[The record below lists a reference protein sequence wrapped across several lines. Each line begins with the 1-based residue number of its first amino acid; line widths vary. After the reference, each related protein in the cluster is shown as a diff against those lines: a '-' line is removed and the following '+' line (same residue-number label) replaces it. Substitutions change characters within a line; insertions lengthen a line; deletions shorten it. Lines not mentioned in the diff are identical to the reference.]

1 MKFSVLYLIAI
12 LLIGGCS
19 SLESVTSNF
28 LSKIPQSSK
37 ESYDVK
43 SGDSIWSIALQYNLD
58 PEAII
63 EHNNLFKPF
72 TIFPG
77 QKLYLDNSSISKV
90 VISSEQIVV
99 WHSPI
104 NTNKKPVS
112 QGSYWLMYET
122 DKGKPISS
130 IQEGR
135 VVIAGPDIPGYGNLV
150 MISHP
155 NGFLSLYA
163 HCKDIFVKKGD
174 VISRGEIIANVGS
187 SEVSSPMLRF
197 QLRKNGSPVKTS
209 GIQFY

>member
-28 LSKIPQSSK
+28 LAKIPQSLK
-37 ESYDVK
+37 ESYEVQ

-58 PEAII
+58 PETII
-63 EHNNLFKPF
+63 EDNNLLKPF
-72 TIFPG
+72 IILPG
-77 QKLYLDNSSISKV
+77 QKLYFDADSASKAFV
-90 VISSEQIVV
+90 SSEQIVV

-122 DKGKPISS
+122 EKGNPISS

-163 HCKDIFVKKGD
+163 HCKDIFVKKDD
-174 VISRGEIIANVGS
+174 VISRGAIIANVGS
-187 SEVSSPMLRF
+187 SEASSPMLRF

-209 GIQFY
+209 GIKF

>member
-1 MKFSVLYLIAI
+1 MKFNPVIPFG
-12 LLIGGCS
+12 LLLCNI
-19 SLESVTSNF
+19 T
-28 LSKIPQSSK
+28 
-37 ESYDVK
+37 
-43 SGDSIWSIALQYNLD
+43 LD
-58 PEAII
+58 PEIII
-63 EHNNLFKPF
+63 EHNNLLKPF

-77 QKLYLDNSSISKV
+77 QKLYLDADSASKAV
-90 VISSEQIVV
+90 VSSEQIVV

-122 DKGKPISS
+122 EKGNPISS

-163 HCKDIFVKKGD
+163 HCKDIFVEKGD
-174 VISRGEIIANVGS
+174 VISRGTIIANVGS
-187 SEVSSPMLRF
+187 SEASSPMLRF

-209 GIQFY
+209 GIKF

>member
-1 MKFSVLYLIAI
+1 MQFSVLYLIAI

-28 LSKIPQSSK
+28 LAKMPQSSK
-37 ESYDVK
+37 ESYIVQ
-43 SGDSIWSIALQYNLD
+43 SGDSIWSIALQYNQD
-58 PEAII
+58 PKII
-63 EHNNLFKPF
+63 INNNNLLKPF

-77 QKLYLDNSSISKV
+77 QKIYLDADSASKAV
-90 VISSEQIVV
+90 VSSEQIIV
-99 WHSPI
+99 WHSPV

-112 QGSYWLMYET
+112 QGSYWLMYKTE
-122 DKGKPISS
+122 KGNPISS

-163 HCKDIFVKKGD
+163 HCKDIFVEKGD
-174 VISRGEIIANVGS
+174 VISRGTIIANVGS
-187 SEVSSPMLRF
+187 SEASSPMLRF

-209 GIQFY
+209 GIKF

>member
-1 MKFSVLYLIAI
+1 MKFSILYLIAI

-58 PEAII
+58 PETII

-72 TIFPG
+72 IIFPG
-77 QKLYLDNSSISKV
+77 QKLYLDNSSINKA

-174 VISRGEIIANVGS
+174 VISRGAIIANVGS

-209 GIQFY
+209 GIKF

>member
-19 SLESVTSNF
+19 SLESFRSNF
-28 LSKIPQSSK
+28 LAKIPQSSK
-37 ESYDVK
+37 ESYVVQ
-43 SGDSIWSIALQYNLD
+43 SGDSIWSIALQYNQD
-58 PEAII
+58 PKII
-63 EHNNLFKPF
+63 INNNNLLKPF

-77 QKLYLDNSSISKV
+77 QKIYLDANSASKAV
-90 VISSEQIVV
+90 VSSEQIIV
-99 WHSPI
+99 WHSPV

-112 QGSYWLMYET
+112 QGSYWLMYKTE
-122 DKGKPISS
+122 KGNPISS

-163 HCKDIFVKKGD
+163 HCKDIFVEKGD
-174 VISRGEIIANVGS
+174 VISRGTIIANVGS
-187 SEVSSPMLRF
+187 SEASSPMLRF

-209 GIQFY
+209 GIKF

>member
-58 PEAII
+58 PETII

-77 QKLYLDNSSISKV
+77 QKLYLDNSSVSKAV
-90 VISSEQIVV
+90 NSAEQILV

-209 GIQFY
+209 GIKF

>member
-1 MKFSVLYLIAI
+1 MKFSALYLIAI

-28 LSKIPQSSK
+28 LAKIPQSLK
-37 ESYDVK
+37 ESYEVQ

-58 PEAII
+58 PETII
-63 EHNNLFKPF
+63 EHNNLLKPF
-72 TIFPG
+72 KIFPG
-77 QKLYLDNSSISKV
+77 QKLYLDADSASKAV
-90 VISSEQIVV
+90 VSSEQIVV

-122 DKGKPISS
+122 EKGNPISS

-163 HCKDIFVKKGD
+163 HCKDIFVKKDD
-174 VISRGEIIANVGS
+174 VISRGAIIANVGS
-187 SEVSSPMLRF
+187 SEASSPMLRF

-209 GIQFY
+209 GIKF

>member
-1 MKFSVLYLIAI
+1 MKFSILYLIAI

-28 LSKIPQSSK
+28 LAKMPQSSK
-37 ESYDVK
+37 ESYVVQ
-43 SGDSIWSIALQYNLD
+43 SGDSIWSIALQYNQD
-58 PEAII
+58 PKII
-63 EHNNLFKPF
+63 INNNNLLKPF

-77 QKLYLDNSSISKV
+77 QKIYLDADSASKAV
-90 VISSEQIVV
+90 VSSEQIIA
-99 WHSPI
+99 WHSPV

-112 QGSYWLMYET
+112 QGSYWLMYKTE
-122 DKGKPISS
+122 KGNPISS

-163 HCKDIFVKKGD
+163 HCKDIFVEKGD
-174 VISRGEIIANVGS
+174 VISRGTVIANVGS
-187 SEVSSPMLRF
+187 SEASSPMLRF

-209 GIQFY
+209 GIKF

>member
-1 MKFSVLYLIAI
+1 MQFSVLYLIAI

-28 LSKIPQSSK
+28 LAKMPQSSK
-37 ESYDVK
+37 ESYIVQ
-43 SGDSIWSIALQYNLD
+43 SGDSIWSIALQYNQD
-58 PEAII
+58 PKII
-63 EHNNLFKPF
+63 INNNNLLKPF

-77 QKLYLDNSSISKV
+77 QKIYLDADSASKAV
-90 VISSEQIVV
+90 VSSEQIIA
-99 WHSPI
+99 WHSPV

-112 QGSYWLMYET
+112 QGSYWLMYKTE
-122 DKGKPISS
+122 KGNPISS

-163 HCKDIFVKKGD
+163 HCKDIFVQKGD
-174 VISRGEIIANVGS
+174 VISKGEIIANVGS
-187 SEVSSPMLRF
+187 SEASSPMLRF

-209 GIQFY
+209 GIKF

>member
-58 PEAII
+58 PETII

-77 QKLYLDNSSISKV
+77 QKLYLNNSSISKA
-90 VISSEQIVV
+90 VISSEQISV

-209 GIQFY
+209 GIKF

>member
-1 MKFSVLYLIAI
+1 MQLSVLYLIAI

-28 LSKIPQSSK
+28 LAKMPQSSK
-37 ESYDVK
+37 ESYIVQ
-43 SGDSIWSIALQYNLD
+43 SGDSIWSIALQYNQD
-58 PEAII
+58 PKII
-63 EHNNLFKPF
+63 INNNNLLKPF

-77 QKLYLDNSSISKV
+77 QKIYLDADSASKDV
-90 VISSEQIVV
+90 VSSEQIIV
-99 WHSPI
+99 WHSPV

-112 QGSYWLMYET
+112 QGSYWLMYRTE
-122 DKGKPISS
+122 KGNPISS

-163 HCKDIFVKKGD
+163 HCKDIFVQKGD
-174 VISRGEIIANVGS
+174 VISKGEIIANVGS
-187 SEVSSPMLRF
+187 SEASSPMLRF

-209 GIQFY
+209 GIKF

>member
-1 MKFSVLYLIAI
+1 MKFSALYLIAI

-28 LSKIPQSSK
+28 LAKIPQSIK
-37 ESYDVK
+37 ESYKVQ
-43 SGDSIWSIALQYNLD
+43 SGDSIWSIAMQYNLD
-58 PEAII
+58 PEKII
-63 EHNNLFKPF
+63 EDNNLLKPF
-72 TIFPG
+72 IILPG
-77 QKLYLDNSSISKV
+77 QKLYFDADSASKAFV
-90 VISSEQIVV
+90 SSEQIVV

-122 DKGKPISS
+122 EKGNPISS

-163 HCKDIFVKKGD
+163 HCKDIFVQKGD
-174 VISRGEIIANVGS
+174 VISRGAIIADVGS
-187 SEVSSPMLRF
+187 SEASSPMLRF

-209 GIQFY
+209 SIKF

>member
-28 LSKIPQSSK
+28 LAKMPQSSK
-37 ESYDVK
+37 ESYIVQ
-43 SGDSIWSIALQYNLD
+43 SGDSIWSIALQYNQD
-58 PEAII
+58 PKII
-63 EHNNLFKPF
+63 INNNNLLKPF

-77 QKLYLDNSSISKV
+77 QKIYLDADSASKAV
-90 VISSEQIVV
+90 VSSEQIIV
-99 WHSPI
+99 WHSPV

-112 QGSYWLMYET
+112 QGSYWLMYKTE
-122 DKGKPISS
+122 KGNPISS

-150 MISHP
+150 MISHS

-163 HCKDIFVKKGD
+163 HCKDIFVEKGD
-174 VISRGEIIANVGS
+174 VISRGTIIANVGS
-187 SEVSSPMLRF
+187 SEASSPMLRF

-209 GIQFY
+209 GIKF

>member
-1 MKFSVLYLIAI
+1 MKFSVLYMIAI

-28 LSKIPQSSK
+28 LAKMPQSSK
-37 ESYDVK
+37 ESYIVQ
-43 SGDSIWSIALQYNLD
+43 SGDSIWSIALQYNQD
-58 PEAII
+58 PKII
-63 EHNNLFKPF
+63 INNNNLLKPF

-77 QKLYLDNSSISKV
+77 QKIYLDADSASKAV
-90 VISSEQIVV
+90 VSSEQIIA
-99 WHSPI
+99 WHSPV

-112 QGSYWLMYET
+112 QGSYWLMYKTE
-122 DKGKPISS
+122 KGNPISS

-163 HCKDIFVKKGD
+163 HCKDIFVEKGD
-174 VISRGEIIANVGS
+174 VISRGTIIANVGS
-187 SEVSSPMLRF
+187 SEASSPMLRF

-209 GIQFY
+209 GIKF

>member
-1 MKFSVLYLIAI
+1 MKFYVLYLIAI
-12 LLIGGCS
+12 LLTGGCS

-58 PEAII
+58 PETII

-77 QKLYLDNSSISKV
+77 QKLYLDNSSISKA
-90 VISSEQIVV
+90 VISSEQTVV

-130 IQEGR
+130 IQEGT

-209 GIQFY
+209 GIKF

>member
-1 MKFSVLYLIAI
+1 MKFSVLHLIVI

-19 SLESVTSNF
+19 SLENVTSNF
-28 LSKIPQSSK
+28 LAKIPQSLK
-37 ESYDVK
+37 ESYEVQ

-58 PEAII
+58 PETII
-63 EHNNLFKPF
+63 EDNNLLKPF

-77 QKLYLDNSSISKV
+77 QKLYFDDDSASRAFMSSK
-90 VISSEQIVV
+90 QIVV

-104 NTNKKPVS
+104 NTNEKPVS
-112 QGSYWLMYET
+112 QGSYWFMYET
-122 DKGKPISS
+122 EKGNPISS

-155 NGFLSLYA
+155 NGFISLYA
-163 HCKDIFVKKGD
+163 HCKEIFVEKGD
-174 VISRGEIIANVGS
+174 LVSRGMMIANVGS
-187 SEVSSPMLRF
+187 SEAPSPMLRF

-209 GIQFY
+209 GINF

>member
-28 LSKIPQSSK
+28 LAKIPQSSK
-37 ESYDVK
+37 ESYVVQ
-43 SGDSIWSIALQYNLD
+43 SGDSIWSIALQYNQD
-58 PEAII
+58 PKII
-63 EHNNLFKPF
+63 INNNNLLKPF

-77 QKLYLDNSSISKV
+77 QKIYLDADSASKA
-90 VISSEQIVV
+90 VISSEQIIV
-99 WHSPI
+99 WHSPVK
-104 NTNKKPVS
+104 TNKKPVS
-112 QGSYWLMYET
+112 QGSYWLMYKTE
-122 DKGKPISS
+122 KGNPISS

-163 HCKDIFVKKGD
+163 HCKDIFVEKGD
-174 VISRGEIIANVGS
+174 VISRGTIIANVGS
-187 SEVSSPMLRF
+187 SEASSPMLRF

-209 GIQFY
+209 GIKF

>member
-28 LSKIPQSSK
+28 LAKIPQSSK
-37 ESYDVK
+37 ESYVVQ
-43 SGDSIWSIALQYNLD
+43 SGDSIWSIALQYNQD
-58 PEAII
+58 PKII
-63 EHNNLFKPF
+63 INNNNLLKPF

-77 QKLYLDNSSISKV
+77 QKIYLDANSASKAV
-90 VISSEQIVV
+90 VSSEQIIV
-99 WHSPI
+99 WHSPV

-112 QGSYWLMYET
+112 QGSYWLMYKTE
-122 DKGKPISS
+122 KGNPISS

-163 HCKDIFVKKGD
+163 HCKDIFVEKGD
-174 VISRGEIIANVGS
+174 VISRGTIIANVGS
-187 SEVSSPMLRF
+187 SEASSPMLRF

-209 GIQFY
+209 GIKF

>member
-28 LSKIPQSSK
+28 LAKMPQSSK
-37 ESYDVK
+37 ESYVVQ
-43 SGDSIWSIALQYNLD
+43 SGDSIWSIALQYNQD
-58 PEAII
+58 PKII
-63 EHNNLFKPF
+63 INNNNLLKPF

-77 QKLYLDNSSISKV
+77 QKIYLDADSASKA
-90 VISSEQIVV
+90 VISSEQIIV
-99 WHSPI
+99 WHSPVK
-104 NTNKKPVS
+104 TNKKPVS
-112 QGSYWLMYET
+112 QGSYWLMYKTE
-122 DKGKPISS
+122 KGNPISS

-163 HCKDIFVKKGD
+163 HCKDIFVEKGD
-174 VISRGEIIANVGS
+174 VISRGTIIANVGS
-187 SEVSSPMLRF
+187 SEASSPMLRF

-209 GIQFY
+209 GIKF

>member
-1 MKFSVLYLIAI
+1 MKFSVLYLITI

-28 LSKIPQSSK
+28 LAKMPQSSK
-37 ESYDVK
+37 ESYVVQ
-43 SGDSIWSIALQYNLD
+43 SGDSIWSIALQYNQD
-58 PEAII
+58 PKII
-63 EHNNLFKPF
+63 INNNNLLKPF

-77 QKLYLDNSSISKV
+77 QKIYLDADSASKAV
-90 VISSEQIVV
+90 VSSEQIIA
-99 WHSPI
+99 WHSPV

-112 QGSYWLMYET
+112 QGSYWLMYKTE
-122 DKGKPISS
+122 KGNPISS

-163 HCKDIFVKKGD
+163 HCKDIFVEKGD
-174 VISRGEIIANVGS
+174 VISRGTIIANVGS
-187 SEVSSPMLRF
+187 SEASSPMLRF

-209 GIQFY
+209 GIKF

>member
-1 MKFSVLYLIAI
+1 MKFSALYLIAI

-19 SLESVTSNF
+19 SLESVKSNF
-28 LSKIPQSSK
+28 LAKIPQSLK
-37 ESYDVK
+37 ESYEVQ

-58 PEAII
+58 PETII
-63 EHNNLFKPF
+63 EDNNLLKPF
-72 TIFPG
+72 IIFPG
-77 QKLYLDNSSISKV
+77 QKLYFDADFASKAV
-90 VISSEQIVV
+90 VSSEQIVV

-122 DKGKPISS
+122 EKGNPISS

-163 HCKDIFVKKGD
+163 HCKDIFVKKDD
-174 VISRGEIIANVGS
+174 VISRGAIIANVGS
-187 SEVSSPMLRF
+187 SEASSPMLRF

-209 GIQFY
+209 GIKF

>member
-28 LSKIPQSSK
+28 LAKIPQSSK
-37 ESYDVK
+37 ESYVVQ
-43 SGDSIWSIALQYNLD
+43 SGDSIWSIALQYNQD
-58 PEAII
+58 PKII
-63 EHNNLFKPF
+63 INNNNLLKPF
-72 TIFPG
+72 IIFPG
-77 QKLYLDNSSISKV
+77 QKIYLDANSASKAV
-90 VISSEQIVV
+90 VSSEQIIV
-99 WHSPI
+99 WHSPV

-112 QGSYWLMYET
+112 QGSYWLMYKTE
-122 DKGKPISS
+122 KGNPISS

-163 HCKDIFVKKGD
+163 HCKDIFVEKGD
-174 VISRGEIIANVGS
+174 VISRGTIIANVGS
-187 SEVSSPMLRF
+187 SEASSPMLRF

-209 GIQFY
+209 GIKF

>member
-28 LSKIPQSSK
+28 LAKIPQSLK
-37 ESYDVK
+37 ESYEVQ

-58 PEAII
+58 PETII
-63 EHNNLFKPF
+63 EDNNLLKPF

-77 QKLYLDNSSISKV
+77 QKLYFDADSASKAF
-90 VISSEQIVV
+90 ISSEQIVT

-122 DKGKPISS
+122 EKGNPISS
-130 IQEGR
+130 VQEGR

-163 HCKDIFVKKGD
+163 HCKDIFVQKGD
-174 VISRGEIIANVGS
+174 VISRGADH
-187 SEVSSPMLRF
+187 R
-197 QLRKNGSPVKTS
+197 
-209 GIQFY
+209 

>member
-1 MKFSVLYLIAI
+1 MKFPVLYLIAI
-12 LLIGGCS
+12 LLLGGCS
-19 SLESVTSNF
+19 SLESLTSNF
-28 LSKIPQSSK
+28 LAKMPQGSK
-37 ESYDVK
+37 ESYVVQ
-43 SGDSIWSIALQYNLD
+43 SGDSIWSIAVQYNVD
-58 PEAII
+58 PETIVDN
-63 EHNNLFKPF
+63 NNLLKPF

-77 QKLYLDNSSISKV
+77 QKLYLDNTSASKAV
-90 VISSEQIVV
+90 VSSEQIVV

-112 QGSYWLMYET
+112 QGLYWLMYET
-122 DKGKPISS
+122 EKRNPISS

-163 HCKDIFVKKGD
+163 HCKDIFVEKGD
-174 VISRGEIIANVGS
+174 VVSKGTIIANVGS
-187 SEVSSPMLRF
+187 SEASSPMLRF

-209 GIQFY
+209 GIKF

>member
-58 PEAII
+58 PETII

-77 QKLYLDNSSISKV
+77 QKLYLDNSSISKA
-90 VISSEQIVV
+90 VISSEQILV

-135 VVIAGPDIPGYGNLV
+135 GVIAGPDIPGYGNLV

-209 GIQFY
+209 GIKF

>member
-28 LSKIPQSSK
+28 LAKIPQSLK
-37 ESYDVK
+37 ESYEVQ

-58 PEAII
+58 PETII
-63 EHNNLFKPF
+63 EDNNLLKPF

-77 QKLYLDNSSISKV
+77 QKLYFDAESASKAF
-90 VISSEQIVV
+90 ISSEQIVI

-122 DKGKPISS
+122 EKGNPISS

-163 HCKDIFVKKGD
+163 HCKDIFVKKDD
-174 VISRGEIIANVGS
+174 VISRGAIIANVGS
-187 SEVSSPMLRF
+187 SEASSPMLRF

-209 GIQFY
+209 GIKF

>member
-1 MKFSVLYLIAI
+1 MKFPALYLIAI
-12 LLIGGCS
+12 LLLGGCS
-19 SLESVTSNF
+19 SLESLSSNF
-28 LSKIPQSSK
+28 LAKMPQSSK
-37 ESYDVK
+37 ESYVVQ

-58 PEAII
+58 SETII
-63 EHNNLFKPF
+63 EHNNLLKPF
-72 TIFPG
+72 KIFPG
-77 QKLYLDNSSISKV
+77 QKLYLDADSASKAV
-90 VISSEQIVV
+90 VSSEQIVV

-122 DKGKPISS
+122 EKGNPISS

-163 HCKDIFVKKGD
+163 HCKDIFVKKDD
-174 VISRGEIIANVGS
+174 VISRGAIIANVGS
-187 SEVSSPMLRF
+187 SEASSPMLRF

-209 GIQFY
+209 GINF

>member
-28 LSKIPQSSK
+28 LAKMPQSSK
-37 ESYDVK
+37 ESYIVQ
-43 SGDSIWSIALQYNLD
+43 SGDSIWSIALQYNQD
-58 PEAII
+58 PKII
-63 EHNNLFKPF
+63 INNNNLFKPF

-77 QKLYLDNSSISKV
+77 QKIYLDADSASKAV
-90 VISSEQIVV
+90 VSSEQIIV
-99 WHSPI
+99 WHSPV

-112 QGSYWLMYET
+112 QGSYWLMYKTE
-122 DKGKPISS
+122 KGNPISS

-163 HCKDIFVKKGD
+163 HCKDIFVEKGD
-174 VISRGEIIANVGS
+174 VISRGTIIANVGS
-187 SEVSSPMLRF
+187 SEASSPMLRF

-209 GIQFY
+209 GIKF

>member
-28 LSKIPQSSK
+28 LAKIPQNSK
-37 ESYDVK
+37 ESYVVQ
-43 SGDSIWSIALQYNLD
+43 SGDSIWSIALQYNQD
-58 PEAII
+58 PKII
-63 EHNNLFKPF
+63 INNNNLLKPF

-77 QKLYLDNSSISKV
+77 QKIYLDADSASKAV
-90 VISSEQIVV
+90 VSSEQIIV
-99 WHSPI
+99 WHSPV

-112 QGSYWLMYET
+112 QGSYWLMYKTE
-122 DKGKPISS
+122 KGNPISS

-163 HCKDIFVKKGD
+163 HCKDIFVEKGD
-174 VISRGEIIANVGS
+174 VISRGTIIANVGS
-187 SEVSSPMLRF
+187 SEASSPMLRF

-209 GIQFY
+209 GIKF

>member
-1 MKFSVLYLIAI
+1 MKFSALYLIAI

-19 SLESVTSNF
+19 SLESVTSN
-28 LSKIPQSSK
+28 LLAKMPQSSK
-37 ESYDVK
+37 ESYVVQ

-58 PEAII
+58 PETII
-63 EHNNLFKPF
+63 EDNNLLKPF
-72 TIFPG
+72 IIFPG
-77 QKLYLDNSSISKV
+77 QKLYFDADSASKAV
-90 VISSEQIVV
+90 VSSEQIVV

-122 DKGKPISS
+122 EKGNPISS

-163 HCKDIFVKKGD
+163 HCKDIFVKKDD
-174 VISRGEIIANVGS
+174 VISRGAIIANVGS
-187 SEVSSPMLRF
+187 SEASSPMLRF

-209 GIQFY
+209 GIKF

>member
-28 LSKIPQSSK
+28 LSKFPQSSK
-37 ESYDVK
+37 ESYVVQ
-43 SGDSIWSIALQYNLD
+43 SGDSIWSIALQYNQD
-58 PEAII
+58 PKII
-63 EHNNLFKPF
+63 INNNNLLKPF

-77 QKLYLDNSSISKV
+77 QKIYLDANSASKAV
-90 VISSEQIVV
+90 VSSEQIIV
-99 WHSPI
+99 WHSPV

-112 QGSYWLMYET
+112 QGSYWLMYKTE
-122 DKGKPISS
+122 KGNPISS

-163 HCKDIFVKKGD
+163 HCKDIFVEKGD
-174 VISRGEIIANVGS
+174 VISRGTIIANVGS
-187 SEVSSPMLRF
+187 SEASSPMLRF

-209 GIQFY
+209 GIKF

>member
-37 ESYDVK
+37 ESYDVQ

-58 PEAII
+58 PETII

-77 QKLYLDNSSISKV
+77 QKLYLDNSSISKA

-174 VISRGEIIANVGS
+174 AISRGEIIANVGS

-209 GIQFY
+209 GIKF

>member
-28 LSKIPQSSK
+28 LAKIPQSFK
-37 ESYDVK
+37 ESYVVQ
-43 SGDSIWSIALQYNLD
+43 SGDSIWSIALQYNLA
-58 PEAII
+58 PETII
-63 EHNNLFKPF
+63 NNNNLIKPF

-77 QKLYLDNSSISKV
+77 QKIYLDANSASKAV
-90 VISSEQIVV
+90 VSPEKIIV
-99 WHSPI
+99 WHNPI

-122 DKGKPISS
+122 EKGNPISS

-174 VISRGEIIANVGS
+174 VISRGAIIANVGS
-187 SEVSSPMLRF
+187 SEASSPMLRF
-197 QLRKNGSPVKTS
+197 QLRKDGTPVNTS
-209 GIQFY
+209 GIKF